1 MPMPASRITEARA
14 GGRQRGGR
22 RCLAGLACLVG
33 LAFIPTQAASGQS
46 TAAAPENSATAP
58 IVRIEPAVP
67 LLGADFSVIITL
79 PGLGVDQ
86 LQFDEPLCG
95 PLFKYLGSKIQ
106 PYANNG
112 ERGVLMEHLFRS
124 VLESAE
130 VEQLFDTVNLSI
142 AVDGQRRDLGNWRIA
157 VKVPPA
163 VQKPRPLAAFWLLP
177 PVLSRYQTVVGR
189 LSLTNGQPV
198 SLPALPT
205 VAGVV
210 MELLPGRQEFML
222 CASAD
227 FTLPALTIDTANGT
241 VQVAAKAFGLQA
253 LPPEALSAV
262 AIGDYRLSSRFEADR
277 PRPGDSLSVQL
288 ELDGQGSPLF
298 LDWPRLAIWH
308 RDPVSGWQE
317 LPAPDVSRH
326 EAFLAGRSS
335 WRGTQTS
342 RYTVRPERTGRYR
355 LVVAPLTIYNPRLGQ
370 VLVLNAGPY
379 EFTVVAAGEP
389 VWQASDRQRQAVSE
403 LLAAQARRLPAWQ
416 AAADRL
422 AVGDVGAAFG
432 ALPAAVRQLAN
443 LAAQA
448 PWPTGTL
455 PTVSASERLALA
467 LLLLLHD
474 RKQPALN
481 LLLQLEKSDWPS
493 PAARRWADTASAAL
507 GQKRRFKPSLPAP
520 GLCLLLAGLGVIGV
534 LVGGLV
540 RLTDGLRVARQAKT
554 ALPES
559 LVGPSTRRPVDD
571 RRRRWRGGLLAAA
584 GLGLVWLIMAGLAA
598 RERRPELFAANGELV
613 YSIPDRVGRLL
624 FAAAP
629 GLSGRVVRRAAGW
642 CLVEYADGSGGW
654 LASGELDGNQ

>member
-379 EFTVVAAGEP
+379 EFTVVAVRGLPDWLGPPAAGGK
-389 VWQASDRQRQAVSE
+389 R
-403 LLAAQARRLPAWQ
+403 AAGRPGP
-416 AAADRL
+416 AAAGLASGGGQAGGRRRRRCLWRLAGCCPAAGQPGRPGALADRNAADGQRLRAASPGALVAAARPQTAGAQLVTAAGKKRL
-422 AVGDVGAAFG
+422 AVACRPALGRYRQRRPRPEAALQAQPAGAG
-432 ALPAAVRQLAN
+432 ALPA
-443 LAAQA
+443 
-448 PWPTGTL
+448 
-455 PTVSASERLALA
+455 
-467 LLLLLHD
+467 
-474 RKQPALN
+474 
-481 LLLQLEKSDWPS
+481 
-493 PAARRWADTASAAL
+493 
-507 GQKRRFKPSLPAP
+507 
-520 GLCLLLAGLGVIGV
+520 
-534 LVGGLV
+534 
-540 RLTDGLRVARQAKT
+540 
-554 ALPES
+554 
-559 LVGPSTRRPVDD
+559 
-571 RRRRWRGGLLAAA
+571 
-584 GLGLVWLIMAGLAA
+584 
-598 RERRPELFAANGELV
+598 
-613 YSIPDRVGRLL
+613 VGRLGRNRGFGWRL
-624 FAAAP
+624 GAP
-629 GLSGRVVRRAAGW
+629 DRRSARRSPG
-642 CLVEYADGSGGW
+642 
-654 LASGELDGNQ
+654 